1 MIEPVSDPQE
11 EAPLLEKLR
20 SEIAHAETLLSKE
33 NPAPV
38 SAALTVRRFR
48 ASLSKFY
55 GKESPLLGTFREL
68 PPPPIKTNVHHF
80 LRMHLPLMRSVVAS
94 LQAAVVHA
102 ATRSEGRIFLG
113 HGRSPIWREFKDFLE
128 GRLGLPWDEFNRE
141 SVAGYATSERLHQ
154 MLDAASFAFLIM
166 TAEEERLDDTLH
178 ARPNVIHEV
187 GLFQGRLGM
196 KRAIILLEDGCS
208 EFSNIVGLSQ
218 IRFPRNH
225 ISACFEEVRRVLERE
240 CLL

>member
-1 MIEPVSDPQE
+1 MTEPGTQPE
-11 EAPLLEKLR
+11 EEVPLLEKLR
-20 SEIAHAETLLSKE
+20 SEIARAETFLSKE
-33 NPAPV
+33 KPSPRPAG
-38 SAALTVRRFR
+38 LIVRRFR

-55 GKESPLLGTFREL
+55 GKESPLLGEFFEL
-68 PPPPIKTNVHHF
+68 PQFPIQANVHDY
-80 LRMHLPLMRSVVAS
+80 LRMYLPRMRSVVAS
-94 LQAAVVHA
+94 LETAVLHTA
-102 ATRSEGRIFLG
+102 RRSDGRIFLG

-141 SVAGYATSERLHQ
+141 AVAGYATSQRLHQ

-166 TAEEERLDDTLH
+166 TAEEEHSDDTLH

-196 KRAIILLEDGCS
+196 TRAIILLEEGCS
-208 EFSNIVGLSQ
+208 EFSNIIGLSQ

-225 ISACFEEVRRVLERE
+225 ISSSFEEVRRVLERE
-240 CLL
+240 SLL

>member
-1 MIEPVSDPQE
+1 MIEQGSEPQE

-20 SEIAHAETLLSKE
+20 SEIAIAETFLSKE
-33 NPAPV
+33 NPSPHPAG
-38 SAALTVRRFR
+38 LIVRRFR

-55 GKESPLLGTFREL
+55 GKDSPLLGEFHEL
-68 PPPPIKTNVHHF
+68 PVFPIQANVHNY
-80 LRMHLPLMRSVVAS
+80 LRTHLPLMRSVVAS
-94 LQAAVVHA
+94 LEVAVLHG
-102 ATRSEGRIFLG
+102 ATRGGGRIFLG

-128 GRLGLPWDEFNRE
+128 KRLGLPWDEFNRE
-141 SVAGYATSERLHQ
+141 PVAGYATSERLDQ

-166 TAEEERLDDTLH
+166 TAEEEHANDMLH
-178 ARPNVIHEV
+178 ARPNVIHEA

-196 KRAIILLEDGCS
+196 KRAIILLEEGCA

-240 CLL
+240 SLL